1 MSYFVNSI
9 PISRNS
15 EVAKRAVS
23 GIMFQ
28 EPDVSSRPDD
38 CVQPSSL
45 SPPTPRILNPYSCL
59 PCRGKKKKCDR
70 ASPCLNCQRL
80 GTECLYVPRRQSA
93 RQPPSL
99 VIMERLRRL
108 EGTINRMQK
117 HMSPELAQRLA
128 SDESPPHNQTWDDAD
143 STSQSGP
150 ILPVDDVAGLGTD
163 LGRLALEDGRSRY
176 IIGSSWASLDDE
188 VQDLKSL
195 LQSPPEKAE
204 QWYPDIIPDNCIS
217 THARILGFGSPFQ
230 NLSQMHP
237 PTQKIPVYWGLFKQ
251 NCDILI
257 KVLHVPTVEPLILR
271 ASHQLGHIPRGL
283 EALMMA
289 VYYTVVVSLSP
300 SECLELLGSEK
311 ATLAHVFRLGTDQ
324 ALVQAGL
331 LETDEIIT
339 LQALAI
345 YLTGLRIHS
354 SARAMSTLTSLLVRL
369 ANNAGIHRDGT
380 HFKLPPFM
388 VEMRRRLWWSI
399 CVLDSRA
406 SEDTGYD
413 TMIPFGKVDTQ
424 LPLNVNDSDL
434 YANMEHLPQ
443 PRVGL
448 TEMTFS
454 VVRFESVQVFQ
465 NLQHISSDSMGKS
478 ARPSAAQYLKDKTDT
493 ICGIENRLHEL
504 YLKHLDFSNPLAW
517 FTSTICAI
525 VFTKMRLVA
534 YHPYLKRSS
543 SAGFSSDT
551 KDRLFVE
558 STEVIES
565 WVRLNQEESTHRWR
579 WLCETYFQWY
589 ALTFL
594 LLELCER
601 THGGPVDRAWDA
613 VDSALRLGHQ
623 IHSFSS
629 SCQGDADT
637 CPLSDSDVHSCGLCR
652 PFGRLLKR
660 ARSARANHYE
670 HSTSQNEDGSNEST
684 SASKN
689 HPLSRSTPDADS
701 LEVLNWES
709 IDLDFV
715 TNPSIS
721 AMAWPDCNPEN
732 YYNWVLGEPPYPVS
746 QLGNDGGLLADCPIY
761 PRTDDIS

>member
-1 MSYFVNSI
+1 
-9 PISRNS
+9 
-15 EVAKRAVS
+15 
-23 GIMFQ
+23 
-28 EPDVSSRPDD
+28 
-38 CVQPSSL
+38 
-45 SPPTPRILNPYSCL
+45 
-59 PCRGKKKKCDR
+59 
-70 ASPCLNCQRL
+70 
-80 GTECLYVPRRQSA
+80 
-93 RQPPSL
+93 
-99 VIMERLRRL
+99 MERLRRL

-117 HMSPELAQRLA
+117 HISPELAQRLA
-128 SDESPPHNQTWDDAD
+128 SDESPPHSPTWDDTD
-143 STSQSGP
+143 STSQSDP
-150 ILPVDDVAGLGTD
+150 IPSVDDINSLGND
-163 LGRLALEDGRSRY
+163 LGRLALENGRSRY

-195 LQSPPEKAE
+195 LQSPSEKAE
-204 QWYPDIIPDNCIS
+204 QWYPDMVPDNCTS
-217 THARILGFGSPFQ
+217 THARMLGFGSPFQ

-237 PTQKIPVYWGLFKQ
+237 SPEKIPTYWGLFKQ

-289 VYYTVVVSLSP
+289 VYYAVVVSLSP
-300 SECLELLGSEK
+300 SECLQLLGSDK
-311 ATLAHVFRLGTDQ
+311 ATLTHVFRLGTDQ

-331 LETDEIIT
+331 LETDEVIT

-345 YLTGLRIHS
+345 YLTGLRIHG

-369 ANNAGIHRDGT
+369 ATNAGIHRDGT
-380 HFKLPPFM
+380 HFKMPPFM

-434 YANMEHLPQ
+434 YASMKHLPQ

-465 NLQHISSDSMGKS
+465 NLQDISSGSIGKS
-478 ARPSAAQYLKDKTDT
+478 ERPSATQCLKDKTDA
-493 ICGIENRLHEL
+493 IYGIEKRLHEL
-504 YLKHLDFSNPLAW
+504 YLKHLDLSNPLAW

-534 YHPYLKRSS
+534 YHPYLKRDH
-543 SAGFSSDT
+543 SAGFSSST
-551 KDRLFVE
+551 KDRLFAD
-558 STEVIES
+558 STAVIEN
-565 WVRLNQEESTHRWR
+565 WVLLNQEESTRRWR

-601 THGGPVDRAWDA
+601 TSGESVDRAWDA
-613 VDSALRLGHQ
+613 VDSVLRLGHQ
-623 IHSFSS
+623 IHSSSAS
-629 SCQGDADT
+629 SCQGDVDS
-637 CPLSDSDVHSCGLCR
+637 CPLTDLDVHSCGLYK
-652 PFGRLLKR
+652 PLGRLLKR
-660 ARSARANHYE
+660 ARSARAYHHG
-670 HSTSQNEDGSNEST
+670 HSESQNEEDNNEST
-684 SASKN
+684 KISA
-689 HPLSRSTPDADS
+689 HYPLSRFAPDVDAFG
-701 LEVLNWES
+701 VVNWES
-709 IDLDFV
+709 IDLDDA
-715 TNPSIS
+715 TNPNIS
-721 AMAWPDCNPEN
+721 AMAWPDCNSET
-732 YYNWVLGEPPYPVS
+732 YYSWVLGEPPHPVS
-746 QLGNDGGLLADCPIY
+746 QFGNDGGLWVDSVY
-761 PRTDDIS
+761 SRTGDTN